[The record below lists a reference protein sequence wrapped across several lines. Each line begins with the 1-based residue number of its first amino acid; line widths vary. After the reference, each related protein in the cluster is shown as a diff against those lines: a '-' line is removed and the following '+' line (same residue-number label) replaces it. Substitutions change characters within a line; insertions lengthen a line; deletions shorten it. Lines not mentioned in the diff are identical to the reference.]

1 MTVCNL
7 CDKRETHARNFS
19 LPFTCKECE
28 ENSKNFSSA
37 LSDDGITYIDG
48 NGKHF
53 KINSETEVEKV
64 TDISTEKEIVLEVD
78 EHKRWKINRYKR
90 FV

>member
-7 CDKRETHARNFS
+7 CDKRESRARSFS
-19 LPFTCKECE
+19 LPFTCKECG

-37 LSDDGITYIDG
+37 LSDDEITYIDG

-53 KINSETEVEKV
+53 KIN
-64 TDISTEKEIVLEVD
+64 
-78 EHKRWKINRYKR
+78 
-90 FV
+90 